1 MENYEK
7 RLDFLTPEQSNQ
19 VLFSLV
25 KEGKIKTFLG
35 MVGKGYGLTPFILN
49 ALIDFGYEGMILQAL
64 QSSVRLSNECYNF
77 LCEYWGKKKTEVF
90 FVEQKYYNYIKE
102 NFHVKTL
109 VEYQL
114 WDILAQKEKFYI
126 LAENG
131 QFDILAKYKKYQ
143 LLVKYGQLDYACH
156 KGLYQFLAFTKAGM
170 ERLIQLKKWKEVFEG
185 TSFTAFNGFSVSDI
199 LEILYDNGMQELL
212 FAKCCNDFLLDYKKY
227 TKPYVANKKLSCQ
240 LYQRSADIFLG
251 VPFNIA
257 SYALLL
263 MMMAQ
268 VTGLKAGDF
277 VHTLGD
283 AHIYNNH
290 IEQVKLQLTRDPR
303 PLPRM
308 EINPEV
314 KDLFAFRYEDF
325 TLTGYDPHPHIK
337 GEVSV

>member
-1 MENYEK
+1 MENFMENYEK
-7 RLDFLTPEQSNQ
+7 RLDFLTPEQHDQ
-19 VLFSLV
+19 LLFCR
-25 KEGKIKTFLG
+25 IKDGQINTFLG

-227 TKPYVANKKLSCQ
+227 TKPYVANKKWGTLAFFGFYDEIDWEDYLGQVIESKKEDV
-240 LYQRSADIFLG
+240 YKEAVEAKNWAFL
-251 VPFNIA
+251 A
-257 SYALLL
+257 KHQQHKLLFK
-263 MMMAQ
+263 
-268 VTGLKAGDF
+268 TGQFKWWW
-277 VHTLGD
+277 
-283 AHIYNNH
+283 
-290 IEQVKLQLTRDPR
+290 KS
-303 PLPRM
+303 
-308 EINPEV
+308 
-314 KDLFAFRYEDF
+314 FR
-325 TLTGYDPHPHIK
+325 
-337 GEVSV
+337 